1 MYEAWLLR
9 SSTVSA
15 FFRFSAWL
23 CEEMRIEEKEINEIE
38 EMRVNGL
45 LYDFD
50 TFYFASSSSQVYA
63 RRFSDV
69 NGLQRL
75 LEDVL
80 SIAATEAICE
90 RFFRICSM
98 ITKRA
103 YVTNLSERTVQRMSF
118 IRYYKV
124 EICNLVKKENMF
136 NELRELITLIV
147 YYKTE
152 WTKNE

>member
-1 MYEAWLLR
+1 MKFKEDVDLAIQKMNR
-9 SSTVSA
+9 
-15 FFRFSAWL
+15 L

-50 TFYFASSSSQVYA
+50 TFYFVFTSLQVYV

-136 NELRELITLIV
+136 NELRKLLMFIV
-147 YYKTE
+147 CWKSE

>member
-1 MYEAWLLR
+1 MKFKEDVDLAIQKMNRLY
-9 SSTVSA
+9 
-15 FFRFSAWL
+15 
-23 CEEMRIEEKEINEIE
+23 EEMRIEEKEINEIE
-38 EMRVNGL
+38 EMKVNDL

-50 TFYFASSSSQVYA
+50 TFYFVFTSLQVYA

-75 LEDVL
+75 LEDIL
-80 SIAATEAICE
+80 SIAVTEAICE
-90 RFFRICSM
+90 RYFRICSM
-98 ITKRA
+98 ITKRV
-103 YVTNLSERTVQRMSF
+103 YVTNLSERTVHRMSF

-124 EICNLVKKENMF
+124 EICNLIKKENML

-147 YYKTE
+147 CYKTE

>member
-1 MYEAWLLR
+1 MAIQKMNR
-9 SSTVSA
+9 
-15 FFRFSAWL
+15 L
-23 CEEMRIEEKEINEIE
+23 CEEMRIEEKEIYQIE

-50 TFYFASSSSQVYA
+50 TFYFASASSQVYA

-80 SIAATEAICE
+80 SIAVTEAICE
-90 RFFRICSM
+90 RYFRICSM
-98 ITKRA
+98 ITKRV
-103 YVTNLSERTVQRMSF
+103 YVTNVSERTVHRMSF

-124 EICNLVKKENMF
+124 EICNLIKKEN
-136 NELRELITLIV
+136 
-147 YYKTE
+147 
-152 WTKNE
+152 

>member
-1 MYEAWLLR
+1 MKFKEEVDLAIQKMNRLY
-9 SSTVSA
+9 
-15 FFRFSAWL
+15 
-23 CEEMRIEEKEINEIE
+23 EEMRIEEKEINEIE

-98 ITKRA
+98 ITKRV
-103 YVTNLSERTVQRMSF
+103 YVTNLSERTVHRMSF

-124 EICNLVKKENMF
+124 EICNLIKKENML
-136 NELRELITLIV
+136 NELRE
-147 YYKTE
+147 
-152 WTKNE
+152 

>member
-1 MYEAWLLR
+1 MDNVVKLKEEVDL
-9 SSTVSA
+9 VIEKMNK
-15 FFRFSAWL
+15 L
-23 CEEMRIEEKEINEIE
+23 CEKMIIEENQGDEIKEMKVNE
-38 EMRVNGL
+38 L

-50 TFYFASSSSQVYA
+50 AFYFASASSQVYA
-63 RRFSDV
+63 GRFSDV
-69 NGLQRL
+69 NGMQRL

-103 YVTNLSERTVQRMSF
+103 YVTNLSERTVHRMSF

-124 EICNLVKKENMF
+124 EICNLIKKENMF
-136 NELRELITLIV
+136 NELRELMILIV
-147 YYKTE
+147 C
-152 WTKNE
+152 